1 MSEAK
6 EAIILAGGFGTRL
19 KYIVSDVPKPMAPI
33 NGTPF
38 LAYLLQKLTTAG
50 FEHVIL
56 STGYLHEK
64 IESYFGNAFGSLRI
78 SYSEESTPLG
88 TGGAILLAMQKVE
101 TNNVFV
107 LNGDTLFDIDF
118 NSLQKFH
125 FQHKSIL
132 SISLREEVDVARYG
146 SVVVNEGGKITA
158 FTEKNQAHGKGLI
171 NGGIY
176 VVNKAL
182 FANLN
187 MPEQFSF
194 EKDIMEKLYT
204 TMDFYA
210 LECKAYFIDIGVPD
224 DYNRAQQEFPLLT
237 F

>member
-1 MSEAK
+1 MNQAK

-19 KYIVSDVPKPMAPI
+19 KHIVSDVPKPMAPI

-38 LAYLLQKLTTAG
+38 LAYLLQKLATAG

-64 IESYFGNAFGSLRI
+64 IESHFGNAFGSLRI

-101 TNNVFV
+101 TDNVFV

-118 NSLQKFH
+118 NSLEEFH
-125 FQHKSIL
+125 FQHKALL
-132 SISLREEVDVARYG
+132 SISLREEADVARYG
-146 SVVVNEGGKITA
+146 SVVVNEDGKITA
-158 FTEKNQAHGKGLI
+158 FAEKNQAHGKGLI

-187 MPEQFSF
+187 MPAQFSF

-224 DYNRAQQEFPLLT
+224 DYNRAQQEFPQLT